1 MEHSYLR
8 NVYDPLSRSSHNL
21 SIPALAYMDD
31 TNWISDSELNLA
43 AILNLAQSFFRFTH
57 IRVNHFK
64 AELLR
69 SYPNTNARLPPTA
82 FAPIT
87 FTLQDQSVTISPKP
101 YNCSVRYLGVWISL
115 SKQKSFAK
123 TQATS
128 EVSTCCRYIKRKW
141 LTDKQLLYVYNMVIV
156 PRLEYRSQLTIFSQS
171 EWDGISASFRT
182 IFKNKLRLS
191 RSAPNALLANH
202 AIYNFRD
209 MFEVQLQ
216 AQFSNFIVQLNNSGL
231 LGQITHFRLACL
243 QSKEGLNIT
252 PLLAWDKLFPARRYK
267 TSFILNVLDLL
278 HRFNFSV
285 NVHDPFQNKIDG
297 GFIF

>member
-1 MEHSYLR
+1 
-8 NVYDPLSRSSHNL
+8 
-21 SIPALAYMDD
+21 
-31 TNWISDSELNLA
+31 
-43 AILNLAQSFFRFTH
+43 
-57 IRVNHFK
+57 
-64 AELLR
+64 
-69 SYPNTNARLPPTA
+69 
-82 FAPIT
+82 
-87 FTLQDQSVTISPKP
+87 
-101 YNCSVRYLGVWISL
+101 
-115 SKQKSFAK
+115 
-123 TQATS
+123 
-128 EVSTCCRYIKRKW
+128 
-141 LTDKQLLYVYNMVIV
+141 MVIV

-252 PLLAWDKLFPARRYK
+252 PL
-267 TSFILNVLDLL
+267 
-278 HRFNFSV
+278 
-285 NVHDPFQNKIDG
+285 
-297 GFIF
+297 